1 MEKENRIEEARR
13 YVANAK
19 DAIRK
24 AEYDPELNIY
34 KDSKYVKTAGNIL
47 WNGCLVALNAALNI
61 EKSKGRPSIK
71 TYRDAAAKRDK
82 KLLAYITAGYD
93 TMHLFMGYD
102 GSKQKKVCDAG
113 FEIAQ
118 AIIDRCEILLPEPA
132 LA

>member
-118 AIIDRCEILLPEPA
+118 AIIDRCEMLLPDPV